1 MSSMWTFR
9 SVSGVF
15 RPIVALAF
23 LIVSHIAPAHAQ
35 SPAREAA
42 PFQSEW
48 LVIGGVGGSIGAAPA
63 RADREMAF
71 QSIEWGRIIGRERGP
86 GPLKGRLEMLVG
98 ITPVFVAFQ
107 SSRAEGAGFSPLMF
121 RWNFH
126 PYHAVLPFIEMAG
139 GVIATNRDVPE
150 GTTRLNFLSHAGAG
164 ARFRVAGPW
173 GVVLGY
179 RFQHL
184 SNGSTA
190 ARNPGINSNVGYM
203 GIAYR
208 R

>member
-1 MSSMWTFR
+1 MSSLWTCR
-9 SVSGVF
+9 SASDAF

-23 LIVSHIAPAHAQ
+23 LIVCHIAPAHAQ
-35 SPAREAA
+35 SPARETP
-42 PFQSEW
+42 PFRSEW

-107 SSRAEGAGFSPLMF
+107 SSQAEGAGFSPLMF
-121 RWNFH
+121 RWNFRS
-126 PYHAVLPFIEMAG
+126 YGAVLPFVEIAG
-139 GVIATNRDVPE
+139 GVIATNHDVPE

-164 ARFRVAGPW
+164 ARVHMAGPW
-173 GVVLGY
+173 GLVLGY

-190 ARNPGINSNVGYM
+190 PRNPGINSNVGYM